1 MKNNKP
7 IWLKKERPISIFVAT
22 PVHSD
27 VSMHYAQTMLEF
39 QKECIKRN
47 MRVMFQMMKSSLV
60 TQGRNLCVSAF
71 LQTDYTHLLFVD
83 SDIAF
88 QTDSIFTMLSKNK
101 DIISQ
106 PYPIKTAKWETLFT
120 KIKDGRV
127 TKPEQCGQNMNQY
140 PILLKDEEHDI
151 SVEDGVVE
159 VTHAPTGCM
168 LIKRDVFSKL
178 IDKYPNMDIK
188 QKTVI
193 DGEFIDRPHF
203 YAFFDTYYD
212 TQSKRY
218 FGEDFAFCR
227 LWKNIGGKM
236 YCYINDYITH
246 VGEFQY
252 TGRLADE
259 MTKQEV
265 ENPHKSE

>member
-140 PILLKDEEHDI
+140 PILLKRKI
-151 SVEDGVVE
+151 QV
-159 VTHAPTGCM
+159 
-168 LIKRDVFSKL
+168 
-178 IDKYPNMDIK
+178 
-188 QKTVI
+188 Q
-193 DGEFIDRPHF
+193 
-203 YAFFDTYYD
+203 
-212 TQSKRY
+212 
-218 FGEDFAFCR
+218 
-227 LWKNIGGKM
+227 
-236 YCYINDYITH
+236 
-246 VGEFQY
+246 
-252 TGRLADE
+252 
-259 MTKQEV
+259 
-265 ENPHKSE
+265 